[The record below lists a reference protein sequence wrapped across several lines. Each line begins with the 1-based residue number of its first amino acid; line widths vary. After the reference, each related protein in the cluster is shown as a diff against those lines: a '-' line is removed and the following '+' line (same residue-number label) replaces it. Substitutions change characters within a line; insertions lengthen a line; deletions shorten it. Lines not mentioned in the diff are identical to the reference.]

1 MGVTLQAPCTS
12 RATRPGAHQAGVGE
26 SGSAGLL
33 LSQTLY
39 PAEALP
45 LAWLQFLCLVPGLAL
60 EELDCK
66 GTLRPGM
73 PCRSDLLPGRVASVG
88 WLPEQRPQRVRDGGR
103 KRGVGPDSR
112 AKHRPEGLGLSFTI
126 WKVGQ
131 ARPA

>member
-66 GTLRPGM
+66 GTLRPGV
-73 PCRSDLLPGRVASVG
+73 PCRSDLLPGRVASG
-88 WLPEQRPQRVRDGGR
+88 LAT
-103 KRGVGPDSR
+103 R
-112 AKHRPEGLGLSFTI
+112 AKTSEGEGRRQEKGRGTGLQ
-126 WKVGQ
+126 G
-131 ARPA
+131 